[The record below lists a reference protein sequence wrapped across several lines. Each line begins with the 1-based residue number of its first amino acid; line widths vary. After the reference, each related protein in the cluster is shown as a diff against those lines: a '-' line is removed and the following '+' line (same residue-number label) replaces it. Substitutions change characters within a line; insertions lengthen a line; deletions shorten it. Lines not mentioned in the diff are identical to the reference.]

1 MDSSSRRL
9 NKGKR
14 GAGGGNQAERL
25 NASKEAVIMKLIF
38 EIELCVG
45 DRRGAQTHR
54 SK

>member
-9 NKGKR
+9 NKEKR
-14 GAGGGNQAERL
+14 AGGGNQAERL
-25 NASKEAVIMKLIF
+25 NPSKEAVMIDLIL

-45 DRRGAQTHR
+45 DRRGAKTDR